1 MNPVEEIKQRVD
13 IVDVISESV
22 SLQKSG
28 RNYRAL
34 CPFHA
39 EKAPSFFVFPDRGT
53 WHCFGGCATG
63 GDVFAFV
70 MKKENL
76 DFSGALRVL
85 AERAGISL
93 GRKTGA
99 AEETEKD
106 RLRQANEAAAL
117 FFQHALLNTQAG
129 AAALNYLTLRGIDR
143 QTAEAFQLG
152 YAPDSWDALREHLK
166 GRGFSEDELLK
177 AGLLVEGEKGA
188 YDRFRQRATI
198 PIRDERGRAV
208 GFGSRSLPSESVD
221 GEPEGPKYLN
231 TPQTPIFDKGA
242 ILFGLDRAA
251 EHIRRSDLAVIVE
264 GYMDVIAAHQHG
276 NLNVVASMGTA
287 LTERQLGL
295 LRRLTENIVLAF
307 DPDQAGGTARDQGG
321 HKGIVQATRDRND
334 PDGWVAVS
342 VFRRELGEHLRRI
355 ILPRGHD
362 PDEIIR
368 ADPEEWRRL
377 VREAKPLGTDP
388 VMDSVLR
395 PIGDRQKR
403 ARTARGGETTEEKA
417 DLSKAEETCLAL
429 LIRYPGLRG
438 QGVTLVEDVFVG
450 TENRQ
455 IFEAWR
461 RSAPEDDLGQ
471 ALPEELRPHLERIVA
486 RELPAHEPTRAED
499 AFASC
504 TERLKE
510 RKIRDEKRAI
520 NPEITEKEQRL
531 GATRLVERARKQM
544 AGEAPPQDLPEDET
558 ADVEI
563 VVRDT
568 EAGLKLHEKRELASG
583 GKNPRKE
590 QQHI

>member
-166 GRGFSEDELLK
+166 GRGFNEAELLK
-177 AGLLVEGEKGA
+177 SGLLVEGERGG

-208 GFGSRSLPSESVD
+208 GFGSRGLPSESVD
-221 GEPEGPKYLN
+221 AEPEGPKYLN

-307 DPDQAGGTARDQGG
+307 DPDTAGQAASERGDLVAQRMGAQIRVMKLP
-321 HKGIVQATRDRND
+321 KGR
-334 PDGWVAVS
+334 
-342 VFRRELGEHLRRI
+342 
-355 ILPRGHD
+355 D

-368 ADPEEWRRL
+368 ADPEAWRRF
-377 VREAKPLGTDP
+377 VVEAEAPKAFSAAIIQSTPTEHGRRT
-388 VMDSVLR
+388 SA
-395 PIGDRQKR
+395 KR
-403 ARTARGGETTEEKA
+403 KAPPAAGEERV
-417 DLSKAEETCLAL
+417 DLSKGEETCLAL
-429 LIRYPGLRG
+429 LVRYPNLRAEG
-438 QGVTLVEDVFVG
+438 MAIGEELFEDIL
-450 TENRQ
+450 NRQ
-455 IFEAWR
+455 IFEVWR
-461 RSAPEDDLGQ
+461 EAGPDG
-471 ALPEELRPHLERIVA
+471 ELREKVAEESLRQRLERIVA
-486 RELPAHEPTRAED
+486 RDLPPYDPAQAERAL
-499 AFASC
+499 ATC
-504 TERLKE
+504 TERLKKT
-510 RKIRDEKRAI
+510 RIRDEKRAR
-520 NPEITEKEQRL
+520 NSEIAEKEQRL
-531 GATRLVERARKQM
+531 GAGRLVKYAQKTMQ
-544 AGEAPPQDLPEDET
+544 GEALPQDLPEDET
-558 ADVEI
+558 AGVTAL
-563 VVRDT
+563 VRDM
-568 EAGLKLHEKRELASG
+568 EAGLELHEKHEPVDGR
-583 GKNPRKE
+583 KNPRKE

>member
-221 GEPEGPKYLN
+221 AEPEGPKYLN

-307 DPDQAGGTARDQGG
+307 DPDTAGQAASERGDLVAQRMGAQIRVMKLP
-321 HKGIVQATRDRND
+321 KGRD
-334 PDGWVAVS
+334 PD
-342 VFRRELGEHLRRI
+342 
-355 ILPRGHD
+355 D
-362 PDEIIR
+362 IIR
-368 ADPEEWRRL
+368 ADPDAWRRF
-377 VREAKPLGTDP
+377 VVEAEAPKAFSAAIIQSTPTEHGRRT
-388 VMDSVLR
+388 
-395 PIGDRQKR
+395 GAKR
-403 ARTARGGETTEEKA
+403 KAAPAAAEERV
-417 DLSKAEETCLAL
+417 DLSKGEETCLAL
-429 LIRYPGLRG
+429 LVRYPHLRAEG
-438 QGVTLVEDVFVG
+438 MAIGEELFEDTL
-450 TENRQ
+450 NRQ
-455 IFEAWR
+455 IFEVWR
-461 RSAPEDDLGQ
+461 EARPDG
-471 ALPEELRPHLERIVA
+471 ELREKVAEESLRQRLERIVA
-486 RELPAHEPTRAED
+486 RDLPPFDPTQAQRAL
-499 AFASC
+499 ATC
-504 TERLKE
+504 TERLK
-510 RKIRDEKRAI
+510 KGKMRDEKRAR
-520 NPEITEKEQRL
+520 NSEIAEKEQRL
-531 GATRLVERARKQM
+531 GAGLLVEHARKLM
-544 AGEAPPQDLPEDET
+544 AGEAPSQDLPEDVT
-558 ADVEI
+558 ADAEI
-563 VVRDT
+563 VVRDM
-568 EAGLKLHEKRELASG
+568 EAGLELHDKREPPDG
-583 GKNPRKE
+583 GKNPSKE

>member
-76 DFSGALRVL
+76 DFSAALHLL

-106 RLRQANEAAAL
+106 RLRQANEAAAI
-117 FFQHALLNTQAG
+117 FYQHALLNTQAG

-152 YAPDSWDALREHLK
+152 YAPDSWDTLREHLK
-166 GRGFSEDELLK
+166 GRGFNEAELLK

-188 YDRFRQRATI
+188 YDRFRRRATI
-198 PIRDERGRAV
+198 PIHDERGRAV
-208 GFGSRSLPSESVD
+208 GFGSRMLPAESVD
-221 GEPEGPKYLN
+221 GEAAEAEAEAEGPKYLN

-307 DPDQAGGTARDQGG
+307 DPDTAGQAASERGDLVAQRMGAQIRIMKLP
-321 HKGIVQATRDRND
+321 KGR
-334 PDGWVAVS
+334 
-342 VFRRELGEHLRRI
+342 
-355 ILPRGHD
+355 D

-368 ADPEEWRRL
+368 ADPDAWRRF
-377 VREAKPLGTDP
+377 VVEAEVPKAFSAAIIQSTPTEHGRRT
-388 VMDSVLR
+388 SA
-395 PIGDRQKR
+395 KR
-403 ARTARGGETTEEKA
+403 KAPPAAGGEERV
-417 DLSKAEETCLAL
+417 DLSKGEETCLAL
-429 LIRYPGLRG
+429 LVRYPHLRAEG
-438 QGVTLVEDVFVG
+438 MAIGEEMFEEDTL
-450 TENRQ
+450 NRQ
-455 IFEAWR
+455 IFEVWR
-461 RSAPEDDLGQ
+461 EAGSDS
-471 ALPEELRPHLERIVA
+471 ELQDKIADESLRQRLERIVA
-486 RELPAHEPTRAED
+486 RDLPPYDPAQAERAL
-499 AFASC
+499 ATC

-510 RKIRDEKRAI
+510 RRIRDEKRAR
-520 NPEITEKEQRL
+520 NPEIAEKEQRL
-531 GATRLVERARKQM
+531 GAGRLVERARM
-544 AGEAPPQDLPEDET
+544 RMTGEARSQDLPEDET
-558 ADVEI
+558 ADAEI

-568 EAGLKLHEKRELASG
+568 EAGLKLHDKRKAASG
-583 GKNPRKE
+583 GNNPSKE
-590 QQHI
+590 QQRI

>member
-93 GRKTGA
+93 GRKSGA

-106 RLRQANEAAAL
+106 RLRQANQAAAL

-143 QTAEAFQLG
+143 ETAEAFHLG
-152 YAPDSWDALREHLK
+152 YAPDSWDALREHLR

-208 GFGSRSLPSESVD
+208 GFGSRSLPTESVD
-221 GEPEGPKYLN
+221 AEPEGPKYLN

-287 LTERQLGL
+287 LTERQLVL

-307 DPDQAGGTARDQGG
+307 DPDTAGQAASERGDLVAQRMGAQIRVMKLP
-321 HKGIVQATRDRND
+321 KGR
-334 PDGWVAVS
+334 
-342 VFRRELGEHLRRI
+342 
-355 ILPRGHD
+355 D

-368 ADPEEWRRL
+368 ADPDAWRRFVVQAQPL
-377 VREAKPLGTDP
+377 SADHERSLQLTPTEHGRRTGAKRKAAP
-388 VMDSVLR
+388 
-395 PIGDRQKR
+395 
-403 ARTARGGETTEEKA
+403 AAAEERA
-417 DLSKAEETCLAL
+417 DLSKGEETCLAL
-429 LIRYPGLRG
+429 LIRYPHLRSQG
-438 QGVTLVEDVFVG
+438 QAVSEELFIG

-461 RSAPEDDLGQ
+461 RSAPEDDLAQ
-471 ALPEELRPHLERIVA
+471 ALTEELRPHLERIVA
-486 RELPAHEPTRAED
+486 RDLPPHEPTRAED

-504 TERLKE
+504 TERLK
-510 RKIRDEKRAI
+510 RARIRDEKRAR
-520 NPEITEKEQRL
+520 NSEIAEGEQRL
-531 GATRLVERARKQM
+531 GAGLLVEHARKLM
-544 AGEAPPQDLPEDET
+544 AGEAPSQDLPEDVT
-558 ADVEI
+558 ADAEI
-563 VVRDT
+563 IVRDM
-568 EAGLKLHEKRELASG
+568 EAGLDLHDKREPSNG
-583 GKNPRKE
+583 GKNPSKE

>member
-1 MNPVEEIKQRVD
+1 
-13 IVDVISESV
+13 V

-106 RLRQANEAAAL
+106 RLHQANEAAAL

-166 GRGFSEDELLK
+166 GRGFSETELLR
-177 AGLLVEGEKGA
+177 AGLLVEGEKGG

-208 GFGSRSLPSESVD
+208 GFGSRGLPSESVD
-221 GEPEGPKYLN
+221 AEPEGPKYLN

-307 DPDQAGGTARDQGG
+307 DPDTAGQAASERGDLVAQRMGAQIRVMKLP
-321 HKGIVQATRDRND
+321 KGR
-334 PDGWVAVS
+334 
-342 VFRRELGEHLRRI
+342 
-355 ILPRGHD
+355 D

-368 ADPEEWRRL
+368 ADPEAWRRF
-377 VREAKPLGTDP
+377 VVEAQPLSADHERGLQSTP
-388 VMDSVLR
+388 TEHGRRTSA
-395 PIGDRQKR
+395 KR
-403 ARTARGGETTEEKA
+403 KAPLAAGEERI
-417 DLSKAEETCLAL
+417 DLSKGEETCLAL
-429 LIRYPGLRG
+429 LVRYPALRG
-438 QGVTLVEDVFVG
+438 QGLALGEDVFAA

-455 IFEAWR
+455 VFDAWR
-461 RSAPEDDLGQ
+461 ASDRGDDLEQ
-471 ALPEELRPHLERIVA
+471 ALPEELRPHLQRIAARDLPPYDPAQAERA
-486 RELPAHEPTRAED
+486 LAT
-499 AFASC
+499 C
-504 TERLKE
+504 TERLKKT
-510 RKIRDEKRAI
+510 RIRDEKRAR
-520 NPEITEKEQRL
+520 NSEIAEKEQRL
-531 GATRLVERARKQM
+531 GAGRLVKYAQKTMQ
-544 AGEAPPQDLPEDET
+544 GEALPQDLPEDET
-558 ADVEI
+558 AGVTAL
-563 VVRDT
+563 VRDM
-568 EAGLKLHEKRELASG
+568 EAGLELHEKHEPADAR
-583 GKNPRKE
+583 KNPRKE
-590 QQHI
+590 QQYI